1 MKRFFDEVE
10 CNDRYPY
17 DNMFNIIRFVF
28 GLMYKKKHN
37 LCHCTRGFLMIIWIK
52 AAKYCKKTDSLILT
66 GIFFIV
72 ISKCL
77 TTQLYQLQNRLLF
90 LKQ

>member
-1 MKRFFDEVE
+1 MKRCFDGVE
-10 CNDRYPY
+10 CNDRYHY
-17 DNMFNIIRFVF
+17 DMFNIIRFIF
-28 GLMYKKKHN
+28 GLMYKKRN
-37 LCHCTRGFLMIIWIK
+37 LYHCTHDFLMIIGIN
-52 AAKYCKKTDSLILT
+52 ATKYSKKHGFFNFNWTF
-66 GIFFIV
+66 FFIV